1 MPVIKKT
8 KTARKATKKITKK
21 PVSRALVKTQPK
33 KTKSPREYYECMCHQ
48 TKQGIAPKRITQ
60 VAHECKTNAL
70 ALNAKMSQARTKAAQ
85 KIKAGYEQLGKGL
98 AEFIRTK

>member
-1 MPVIKKT
+1 MPQIKKT
-8 KTARKATKKITKK
+8 KPKNKKAST
-21 PVSRALVKTQPK
+21 ALVAKPK
-33 KTKSPREYYECMCHQ
+33 KAKNALQYYECMCHQ
-48 TKQGIAPKRITQ
+48 TKQGIKPKKITQ

-70 ALNAKMSQARTKAAQ
+70 AINAKMSQARTKAAQ